1 LSIFTKVGAPAVPL
15 ADRIASDLIAHLD
28 AWFSVPEVYDDA
40 LDAQIHRW
48 YADILTNRQRKVWPP
63 KDIPYFS
70 PSSSGSCKREL
81 YAKATKQPKDIANK
95 PPYQGRWNTLGT
107 YVGDLIQRSMLFAEK
122 HYVAKVGQ
130 QPRFSFA
137 RNAYNE
143 PMFEQFAPGLARVTH
158 NGKTFA
164 LYGYCDGIMLYT
176 TDNGEVL
183 RVGLEV
189 KSKQTTC
196 SRTGDY
202 SMKAAED
209 KHVKQVVCYSQMY
222 NVDYYVILYV
232 NCSKK
237 SYVMTP
243 EEYAKSPDI
252 RAFGFEITDAM
263 RAEVFDGFTE
273 VIDAVESGIP
283 PKLDIDNFTFNNFKR
298 ACSLSLSDEELADIQ
313 RQVSALQRSN
323 LPDYKKRGP
332 ADALAQIERIRAENT
347 KEAAV

>member
-1 LSIFTKVGAPAVPL
+1 MSIFTKVGAPSIPL

-40 LDAQIHRW
+40 LDAEIHRW
-48 YADILTNRQRKVWPP
+48 YADILTNRQRKVWAP

-70 PSSSGSCKREL
+70 PSSVGSCKRML
-81 YAKATKQPKDIANK
+81 YMKQIKKPQDNANK
-95 PPYQGRWNTLGT
+95 PPYQGRWNQLGT
-107 YVGDLIQRSMLFAEK
+107 TVGDLIQRNMLFAEK
-122 HYVAKVGQ
+122 HYAAKVGQ
-130 QPRFSFA
+130 HPRFAFE

-164 LYGYCDGIMLYT
+164 LYGFCDGIMLYR
-176 TDNGEVL
+176 TDDGEVL
-183 RVGLEV
+183 RVGLEI

-237 SYVMTP
+237 NYVMTP

-263 RAEVFDGFTE
+263 RSEVFDGFTE
-273 VIDAVESGIP
+273 VLDAVESGIP

-298 ACSLSLSDEELADIQ
+298 ACSLSLTDEELADIQ
-313 RQVSALQRSN
+313 RQVSALQRSS

-332 ADALAQIERIRAENT
+332 SEALAEIERIRAEST
-347 KEAAV
+347 KEVAL